1 MTLTGLHVAIVDDE
15 ISVRRALERLLVIL
29 GCRVSTYSSGETFLA
44 ALPPDGCDCV
54 LLDVR
59 MPKVTGFDVHR
70 HLAQKWPQVPVLFM
84 TGQTDQATLE
94 RARGIGDGLVFK
106 PFDESAIVNAIRGVV
121 SPDVK
126 H

>member
-15 ISVRRALERLLVIL
+15 ISVRRALERLLVVL
-29 GCRVSTYSSGETFLA
+29 GCRVSTYASGESFLA
-44 ALPPDGCDCV
+44 MLPPEGCDCV

-70 HLAQKWPQVPVLFM
+70 HLAERWPSVPVLFM
-84 TGQTDQATLE
+84 TGQTDQATLD
-94 RARGIGDGLVFK
+94 RASVTGDGLVFK

-121 SPDVK
+121 SRDLSL
-126 H
+126 